1 MPDEEKRR
9 KLKKPELLCPAGSLE
24 VLKVAVLYGADAVY
38 LGGEAFSLRA
48 GAKNF
53 TREEMAE
60 GITFAHEHG
69 VKVYV
74 TANILA
80 HNEDLL
86 EAGAYFEELAE
97 MGPDAVL
104 ISDPGLFMIARERCP
119 DLPVHISTQA
129 NNVNYQTFRF
139 WYDLGVR
146 RVVCGRELS
155 LKEIREIRDHIPA
168 DMEIEAFVHGAMC
181 ISYSGRC
188 LLSNYLTGRDAN
200 RGACTH
206 PCRWQYALM
215 EETRPGEYMPVF
227 ENQNGLIRICPSP
240 WNGKERIGN
249 DISAPLGGIIF
260 LEQSITNEIK
270 PIEISD
276 AIIQFFRQLVY
287 KPDSCDEITSIS
299 NIIAPVFDQYP
310 IWVFRNNGSEES
322 TKLLRQTILNYLEET
337 S

>member
-1 MPDEEKRR
+1 MKNIYTLSLGSHEYTYSFLLENTYKFFVKSRISPSHLDPDIVYTK
-9 KLKKPELLCPAGSLE
+9 ELLNYYRSKTP
-24 VLKVAVLYGADAVY
+24 D
-38 LGGEAFSLRA
+38 
-48 GAKNF
+48 
-53 TREEMAE
+53 
-60 GITFAHEHG
+60 G
-69 VKVYV
+69 VKNEYIEYRSL
-74 TANILA
+74 AILTSKMMLKHSA
-80 HNEDLL
+80 LL
-86 EAGAYFEELAE
+86 FHCVSFEYHGLA
-97 MGPDAVL
+97 
-104 ISDPGLFMIARERCP
+104 
-119 DLPVHISTQA
+119 
-129 NNVNYQTFRF
+129 
-139 WYDLGVR
+139 W
-146 RVVCGRELS
+146 
-155 LKEIREIRDHIPA
+155 
-168 DMEIEAFVHGAMC
+168 
-181 ISYSGRC
+181 
-188 LLSNYLTGRDAN
+188 LLSAPSGTGKTTQYLN
-200 RGACTH
+200 
-206 PCRWQYALM
+206 WIKQYSDEITM
-215 EETRPGEYMPVF
+215 ICGDMPVF